1 MRIPGPWQFA
11 LLALATYRV
20 WRLAAIDDMPW
31 LVRARN
37 CAVGANEVGG
47 VWTFRRPTLA
57 HAVQCSW
64 CSGLWC
70 SVLWVGAWWVAP
82 RVALLVAV
90 PFAVATAV
98 GALGH
103 VLNP

>member
-1 MRIPGPWQFA
+1 MSVPGPWQFA
-11 LLALATYRV
+11 LLALGTYRV

-31 LVRARN
+31 LVRVRN
-37 CAVGANEVGG
+37 WAVGAKETAG

-57 HAVQCSW
+57 HAVQCPW
-64 CSGLWC
+64 CSGLW
-70 SVLWVGAWWVAP
+70 VTAAFVMAWFVTPHGALVVA
-82 RVALLVAV
+82 A

-98 GALGH
+98 GVLGH